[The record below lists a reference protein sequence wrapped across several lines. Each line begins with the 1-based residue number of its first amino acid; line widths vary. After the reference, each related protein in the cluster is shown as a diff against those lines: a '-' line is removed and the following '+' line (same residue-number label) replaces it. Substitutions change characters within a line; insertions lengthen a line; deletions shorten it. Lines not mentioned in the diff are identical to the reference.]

1 MNATQ
6 LSFPRTLL
14 PDAPGL
20 VLEDAYFVD
29 HKMVTVLRS
38 TASAACCP
46 LCGGVSSSVHSH
58 YQRAPTDLPWAGH
71 PVRLILCVRRF
82 FCKVP
87 SCARRIFTERLPARS
102 EEHTSELQSRQY
114 LVCRLLLE

>member
-1 MNATQ
+1 M
-6 LSFPRTLL
+6 PRRTPTGLPKSLL
-14 PDAPGL
+14 RSSNCASDLDLLLGR
-20 VLEDAYFVD
+20 VSHGD
-29 HKMVTVLRS
+29 LRS

-87 SCARRIFTERLPARS
+87 SCARRIFTERLPAVVAPWAR
-102 EEHTSELQSRQY
+102 TTA
-114 LVCRLLLE
+114 RLTMLLDRKSVV